1 MITYTYDAVGNLL
14 SVKRQTID
22 EIGPPGITSL
32 SPSSGKQ
39 RDIVQVTMSGSGLLG
54 ARLVSG
60 NPGITFRNVIATD
73 QQIQA
78 TFLIAHDAPVGVAT
92 ITAMSPL
99 GNALG
104 QFTVLAAAPL
114 ITGVRPS
121 NGLSAG
127 GTRVTIRGLSIT
139 PDATVNF
146 GAAPAAEIVVLDS
159 TTISVKSPP
168 GAPGSV
174 AVAVINGNGVGS
186 LENAYTY
193 VAPRGTVLSYGQTVT
208 GQIAA
213 LGQAS
218 QFTFEAGDGDIVTLR
233 MSRAS
238 SGINP
243 SIRLLDFE
251 DHQVAQQSAFA
262 YAQLDLPLPA
272 PGVYFAE
279 ARDDADDA
287 TGAFGLSLQRLNGP
301 AGAMTM
307 NFGTVTN
314 RSLALPAEL
323 QAFQFA
329 AVAGDVVRV
338 RMSRSSG
345 IDPRI
350 ELFDSQGRSVADTTA
365 FADAVVDLALAS
377 GTYYFLLSDL
387 NGDETGTYGVSLER
401 LNNPANAKPIAYGQT
416 LEASI
421 DAVAEMDAYSFQ
433 AQAGDVV
440 RVRMS
445 RSSGIDPQIELF
457 DSQGR
462 SVTNITAFADAVVD
476 VPLASSGTYYLLLSD
491 LNGDETGAY
500 GVSLER
506 LKNPANAKP
515 IAYGQT
521 LQASID
527 AVAEM
532 DAYSFQAQAGDMVRV
547 RMSRSSGIDPKIELF
562 DAQGRSVTN
571 ITAFADAVL
580 DVPLASSGT
589 YYFLLSDLNGD
600 ETGTYGVSLERL
612 NNPANAKP
620 IAYGQTL

>member
-1 MITYTYDAVGNLL
+1 
-14 SVKRQTID
+14 
-22 EIGPPGITSL
+22 
-32 SPSSGKQ
+32 
-39 RDIVQVTMSGSGLLG
+39 
-54 ARLVSG
+54 
-60 NPGITFRNVIATD
+60 
-73 QQIQA
+73 
-78 TFLIAHDAPVGVAT
+78 
-92 ITAMSPL
+92 
-99 GNALG
+99 
-104 QFTVLAAAPL
+104 
-114 ITGVRPS
+114 
-121 NGLSAG
+121 
-127 GTRVTIRGLSIT
+127 
-139 PDATVNF
+139 
-146 GAAPAAEIVVLDS
+146 
-159 TTISVKSPP
+159 
-168 GAPGSV
+168 
-174 AVAVINGNGVGS
+174 
-186 LENAYTY
+186 
-193 VAPRGTVLSYGQTVT
+193 
-208 GQIAA
+208 
-213 LGQAS
+213 
-218 QFTFEAGDGDIVTLR
+218 

-262 YAQLDLPLPA
+262 YAQLDVPLPA

-301 AGAMTM
+301 AGATTM

-387 NGDETGTYGVSLER
+387 NGDETGAYGVSLER

-416 LEASI
+416 LQDRKS
-421 DAVAEMDAYSFQ
+421 
-433 AQAGDVV
+433 VV
-440 RVRMS
+440 EGKSVDL
-445 RSSGIDPQIELF
+445 GG
-457 DSQGR
+457 GR
-462 SVTNITAFADAVVD
+462 IIN
-476 VPLASSGTYYLLLSD
+476 
-491 LNGDETGAY
+491 
-500 GVSLER
+500 
-506 LKNPANAKP
+506 K
-515 IAYGQT
+515 
-521 LQASID
+521 
-527 AVAEM
+527 
-532 DAYSFQAQAGDMVRV
+532 VRV

-562 DAQGRSVTN
+562 DAEGRSVTN
-571 ITAFADAVL
+571 ISSFADAVV

>member
-1 MITYTYDAVGNLL
+1 MNKSGCRYRRWLKWLVVATGLSLALPASAQGQQRRYAYDAIGRLVRSVDAQGTVITYTYDAVGNLL

-22 EIGPPGITSL
+22 EIGPSGITSL

-39 RDIVQVTMSGSGLLG
+39 RDIVEVTMIGSGLLG
-54 ARLVSG
+54 ARLISG

-121 NGLSAG
+121 NGLSA
-127 GTRVTIRGLSIT
+127 GLSIT

-213 LGQAS
+213 LGQAN
-218 QFTFEAGDGDIVTLR
+218 QFTFEGGDGDIVTLR

-238 SGINP
+238 GGINP
-243 SIRLLDFE
+243 SIRLLDFQ
-251 DHQVAQQSAFA
+251 DQQVAQQSAFA

-365 FADAVVDLALAS
+365 FADAVLDVPLASS
-377 GTYYFLLSDL
+377 GTYYLLLSDL

-416 LEASI
+416 LQASI
-421 DAVAEMDAYSFQ
+421 DAVAKADAYSFQ
-433 AQAGDVV
+433 AQAGDRVQ
-440 RVRMS
+440 VRMS

-457 DSQGR
+457 DAQGR
-462 SVTNITAFADAVVD
+462 SLANTTAFADA
-476 VPLASSGTYYLLLSD
+476 
-491 LNGDETGAY
+491 
-500 GVSLER
+500 
-506 LKNPANAKP
+506 
-515 IAYGQT
+515 I
-521 LQASID
+521 
-527 AVAEM
+527 
-532 DAYSFQAQAGDMVRV
+532 
-547 RMSRSSGIDPKIELF
+547 
-562 DAQGRSVTN
+562 
-571 ITAFADAVL
+571 L
-580 DVPLASSGT
+580 DVPLASGGT

-600 ETGTYGVSLERL
+600 ETGAYSVSLIL
-612 NNPANAKP
+612 NP
-620 IAYGQTL
+620 